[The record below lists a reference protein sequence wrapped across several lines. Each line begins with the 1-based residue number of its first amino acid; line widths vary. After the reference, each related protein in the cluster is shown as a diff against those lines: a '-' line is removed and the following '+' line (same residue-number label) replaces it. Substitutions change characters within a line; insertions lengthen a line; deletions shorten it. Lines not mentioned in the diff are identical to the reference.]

1 MVSSRGI
8 IRNLINIAIR
18 EKGTQAV
25 VAEEAG
31 CDGASLS
38 KFLSGDGSLKLDV
51 IERIVVIS
59 GMRVMSETHYQDLLA
74 ALRAMN
80 RLWIDEN

>member
-51 IERIVVIS
+51 VERIVVIS